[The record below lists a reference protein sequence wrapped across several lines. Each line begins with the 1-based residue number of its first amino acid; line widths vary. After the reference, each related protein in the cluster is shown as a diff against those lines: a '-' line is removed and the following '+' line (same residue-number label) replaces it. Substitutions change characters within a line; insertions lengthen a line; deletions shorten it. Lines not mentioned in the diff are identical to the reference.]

1 MCPLRLILIF
11 LSATLAGFFVI
22 KNLTSSPFSATT
34 DTIDDDSTTTTT
46 TTTDSSRSSPHAS
59 DYSSSSRFSKV
70 KSGVEMG
77 FWTLVDMASGKYLW
91 RQLGFSSK
99 RES

>member
-22 KNLTSSPFSATT
+22 RNLKSCPLS
-34 DTIDDDSTTTTT
+34 
-46 TTTDSSRSSPHAS
+46 TTTDSGDDESSHTDS
-59 DYSSSSRFSKV
+59 DNNSPQPSDSSSSSRFSKV
-70 KSGVEMG
+70 KSGIEMG

-91 RQLGFSSK
+91 RQLGPSSK

>member
-22 KNLTSSPFSATT
+22 RNLKSSPFSATT
-34 DTIDDDSTTTTT
+34 DSGDDDCSTTP
-46 TTTDSSRSSPHAS
+46 DSDCNSPQPS

-70 KSGVEMG
+70 KSGIEMG

-91 RQLGFSSK
+91 RQLGYSSK

>member
-1 MCPLRLILIF
+1 MCPLRLILVF

-22 KNLTSSPFSATT
+22 KNLKSRPFSAST
-34 DTIDDDSTTTTT
+34 DTGDDDNSTT
-46 TTTDSSRSSPHAS
+46 TTTDSNKNSPHPS
-59 DYSSSSRFSKV
+59 DSSSSRFSKV

>member
-22 KNLTSSPFSATT
+22 KNLKSSPFSATS
-34 DTIDDDSTTTTT
+34 DTIDDDSTTT
-46 TTTDSSRSSPHAS
+46 DSNRSSPHAS
-59 DYSSSSRFSKV
+59 DYYSSSRFSKV

>member
-22 KNLTSSPFSATT
+22 KNLKSSPLSATT
-34 DTIDDDSTTTTT
+34 DTRDDDNSA
-46 TTTDSSRSSPHAS
+46 TTDSNKSSPHAS
-59 DYSSSSRFSKV
+59 DSSSSSRFSKV

>member
-1 MCPLRLILIF
+1 MCPLRLILVF

-22 KNLTSSPFSATT
+22 KNLKSRPFSAST
-34 DTIDDDSTTTTT
+34 DTGDDDNST
-46 TTTDSSRSSPHAS
+46 TTTDSNKNSPHPS
-59 DYSSSSRFSKV
+59 DSSSSSRFSKV

>member
-1 MCPLRLILIF
+1 MCPLRLILVF

-22 KNLTSSPFSATT
+22 KNFKSRPFSAST
-34 DTIDDDSTTTTT
+34 DAGDDDNSTTT
-46 TTTDSSRSSPHAS
+46 TTTDSNRNSPYPS
-59 DYSSSSRFSKV
+59 DSSSSRFSKV

>member
-22 KNLTSSPFSATT
+22 RNFKSSPFS
-34 DTIDDDSTTTTT
+34 
-46 TTTDSSRSSPHAS
+46 TTTDSGDDGSSPTDS
-59 DYSSSSRFSKV
+59 DNNSPQPSDSSSSSRFSKV
-70 KSGVEMG
+70 KSGIEMG

-91 RQLGFSSK
+91 RQLGLSSK

>member
-22 KNLTSSPFSATT
+22 KNLKSSPFSATT
-34 DTIDDDSTTTTT
+34 DTIEDDSTTTTT
-46 TTTDSSRSSPHAS
+46 TTDSNRSSPHAS
-59 DYSSSSRFSKV
+59 DYSSSSWLSKV